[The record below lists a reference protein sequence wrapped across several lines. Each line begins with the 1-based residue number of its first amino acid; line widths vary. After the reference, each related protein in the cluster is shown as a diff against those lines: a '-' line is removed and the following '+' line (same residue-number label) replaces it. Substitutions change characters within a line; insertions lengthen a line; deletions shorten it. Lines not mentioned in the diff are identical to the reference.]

1 MERVAELQDRESLG
15 GRLLYLRSLC
25 GLSQRELAKRAGL
38 TNSVISTIEQNKV
51 SPSISSLERLLAG
64 LGVTITQFFSMSFGD
79 VAGSEPSVELS
90 LPASK
95 GLAVSQ
101 REVRIS
107 SNTVLDLSLANAF
120 SGCSIVCVVGHSLL
134 RSALGEQFL
143 DVGCSVFLPPSTPY
157 VLVNPGAAEAILW
170 LAEQG

>member
-15 GRLLYLRSLC
+15 GRLLYLRTLC

-64 LGVTITQFFSMSFGD
+64 LGVTITQFFSMSFADANG
-79 VAGSEPSVELS
+79 VES
-90 LPASK
+90 SSK
-95 GLAVSQ
+95 LRSPVSQNLKISQ
-101 REVRIS
+101 RELRIS
-107 SNTVLDLSLANAF
+107 ANAVLDLSLANAF
-120 SGCSIVCVVGHSLL
+120 SGCSIVCVAGHSIL